1 MRIVPKDWREFQ
13 HYKDRSPPWIRLHK
27 KLLDNYEF
35 HCLPVA
41 SRALAP
47 MLWLLASDSIDGL
60 IEASPA
66 KLAFRLRQTEG
77 EVTAALKPLI
87 DNGFFIVEQSD
98 SEVLADR
105 KQVAVP
111 ETEALQRTE
120 TEAEAQ
126 PAPRKRS
133 TPTPSIAKPDDVE
146 EQTWAD
152 WLALRKA
159 KRAPVTQT
167 VLDGARSE
175 SQKAGMGLEAFLKV
189 WCSRGSQGL
198 EAEWLKP
205 AERAAG
211 ASETAYQ
218 RSMRERMQEAA
229 PEFARKGPTKT
240 AENVIDFFAIEVPAK
255 RLEIGNEPSAAL
267 G

>member
-87 DNGFFIVEQSD
+87 DNGFFLVEQSD
-98 SEVLADR
+98 SEALADR

-120 TEAEAQ
+120 AEAETQ

-133 TPTPSIAKPDDVE
+133 TPATSIAKPDDVE
-146 EQTWAD
+146 EQTWTD

-167 VLDGARSE
+167 VLDGARAE
-175 SQKAGMGLEAFLKV
+175 SQKAGMSLEAFLKV

-205 AERAAG
+205 AERAAV

-218 RSMRERMQEAA
+218 RSMRLRMQEAA
-229 PEFARKGPTKT
+229 PESARKDPSHP
-240 AENVIDFFAIEVPAK
+240 ALAADFFNAIEVQTRTVE
-255 RLEIGNEPSAAL
+255 RLS
-267 G
+267 